1 MQASMRPWAIALLLV
16 SCGYTLGPGRTP
28 GGVRA
33 LAVAKIDEPGLDLDA
48 AALVAESVRR
58 AVARGPSTE
67 LAPSGSEE
75 ATVEIRLLESS
86 SGLAPLADPAT
97 RAAQYRAIIRLTA
110 VLTKSDG
117 RVLWRSAIVTGE
129 APYLS
134 MPGKLEAL
142 DGARRRALAQAA
154 DDAAAKLMALIVYG
168 S

>member
-1 MQASMRPWAIALLLV
+1 MRLAAWIHALLLV
-16 SCGYTLGPGRTP
+16 GCGYTIGPGRTP
-28 GGVRA
+28 GGVRTI
-33 LAVAKIDEPGLDLDA
+33 AVARIEEPGLDLDA
-48 AALVAESVRR
+48 AAMVAESVRR

-67 LAPSGSEE
+67 LASSGAD
-75 ATVEIRLLESS
+75 ATVEVKLLESS
-86 SGLAPLADPAT
+86 SGLAPLADPST

-117 RVLWRSAIVTGE
+117 RVLWRSSVVTGE

-154 DDAAAKLMALIVYG
+154 DDAATKLLALMVYG
-168 S
+168 T